1 MKVPFYTPYI
11 GQEEIDEVTSAIQSN
26 WLTKG
31 QRTKKFE
38 ESFAVYVGSKHAL
51 GLNSCTAG
59 LHLAQKVLGI
69 GEGDQVITTPYT
81 FAATVNTILHC
92 GAEPVFVDIDPLTMN
107 IDPQEIEKAITP
119 KTKAIIPVHFAGFP
133 CEMDRIMEIA
143 RRHNVKV
150 IEDAAH
156 AVYTKFH
163 DRLVGSIGDITCFSF
178 YATKNLCTGEG
189 GMITSDDEELM
200 NELQVLSLHGMSKN
214 AWNRYSDKGT
224 WFYEIE
230 SPGYKYNMTDIQAS
244 LGIVQ
249 LGKLE
254 EMQTLRKKV
263 ADQYQTFFSKVEQLQ
278 VPHDDPKHRHAWH
291 LYPIRLKGDTLKI
304 GRDEFIEKLKEAG
317 IGTSVHFIPIPI
329 HPFYKKLG
337 YKITDFH
344 HTLKAYEGV
353 ISLPLFPG
361 MTEKQTEYV
370 IQQVLNLVDQYKK

>member
-1 MKVPFYTPYI
+1 
-11 GQEEIDEVTSAIQSN
+11 
-26 WLTKG
+26 
-31 QRTKKFE
+31 
-38 ESFAVYVGSKHAL
+38 
-51 GLNSCTAG
+51 
-59 LHLAQKVLGI
+59 
-69 GEGDQVITTPYT
+69 
-81 FAATVNTILHC
+81 
-92 GAEPVFVDIDPLTMN
+92 
-107 IDPQEIEKAITP
+107 
-119 KTKAIIPVHFAGFP
+119 
-133 CEMDRIMEIA
+133 
-143 RRHNVKV
+143 
-150 IEDAAH
+150 
-156 AVYTKFH
+156 
-163 DRLVGSIGDITCFSF
+163 
-178 YATKNLCTGEG
+178 
-189 GMITSDDEELM
+189 MITSDDEELM

-254 EMQTLRKKV
+254 EMQTLRRKV
-263 ADQYQTFFSKVEQLQ
+263 AHQYQTSFSEVEQLQ

-337 YKITDFH
+337 YKIADYH

>member
-92 GAEPVFVDIDPLTMN
+92 GAEPVLVDIDPLTMN
-107 IDPQEIEKAITP
+107 IDPREIEKAITP

-133 CEMDRIMEIA
+133 CEMDRIMDIA
-143 RRHNVKV
+143 RCHNVKV

-156 AVYTKFH
+156 AVYTKYH

-263 ADQYQTFFSKVEQLQ
+263 ADQYQTFYSKVEQLQ

-337 YKITDFH
+337 YKITDYH

-361 MTEKQTEYV
+361 LTEKQTEYV